1 MKIRGIILC
10 FSACIILLS
19 AMASVAQAQVARPN
33 ISQKKRIPLEI
44 RRLKGRDNRDTV
56 ETPSYSTSVGRGK
69 NRAKDWQM
77 ISVEY
82 DSFPEWIDK
91 LAVHFYVIS
100 MKKDEKT
107 RKTVFSYYETLVRYV
122 DIERDR
128 GHLARAFLRPTALE
142 RYGEVV
148 GVAVEMSVDGELVAY
163 KSDEIKKAGL
173 PLKWWKNPKVLDSE
187 SVIARKGYLLDRE
200 KSPWAFINIDDY
212 EVIK

>member
-1 MKIRGIILC
+1 MT
-10 FSACIILLS
+10 SA
-19 AMASVAQAQVARPN
+19 AQPQAARPA
-33 ISQKKRIPLEI
+33 ISRKKPIPLQI
-44 RRLKGRDNRDTV
+44 KRLKGRDARDTV
-56 ETPSYSTSVGRGK
+56 ETPSYSTSVGRGN

-82 DSFPEWIDK
+82 DTFPEWIDE

-100 MKKDEKT
+100 MEKDKET
-107 RKTVFSYYETLVRYV
+107 RQIVYSYYETLVRYV
-122 DIERDR
+122 DIQRDR

-148 GVAVEMSVDGELVAY
+148 GVAVEMSVDGELVALE
-163 KSDEIKKAGL
+163 SDEIKKAGL
-173 PLKWWKNPKVLDSE
+173 PEKWWKNPKVLDSK
-187 SVIARKGYLLDRE
+187 SVTTRKGYLLDRE